1 MINKI
6 SALILITM
14 IFVNVCYAQTY
25 TKVEEGIFKKTNS
38 NESIIVLEEF
48 LNQLNNDLKNLEN
61 YRGQYER
68 MDKLIKKL
76 EFSVVYDMTELEKI
90 NSQGV
95 NWSQIDKSKYEYID
109 WKFSDEPDGI

>member
-6 SALILITM
+6 SALLLIFM
-14 IFVNVCYAQTY
+14 VVVNVCYAQTY
-25 TKVEEGIFKKTNS
+25 TKVDEGIFKRSNS
-38 NESIIVLEEF
+38 DESIIVLEEF
-48 LNQLNNDLKNLEN
+48 LEQLNNDLKNLEN
-61 YRGQYER
+61 YRMQYDR

-95 NWSQIDKSKYEYID
+95 NWSQVDKSQYEYID
-109 WKFSDEPDGI
+109 WKFIDDPDGV